1 MTLVP
6 ETQQIFDEVIQAYAL
21 KYLSD
26 YQGMSLLQYLEF
38 YCNGPILL
46 DLINRIGPRSVL
58 LKLEASINSL
68 KN

>member
-6 ETQQIFDEVIQAYAL
+6 ETHQIFDEVIQDYAL
-21 KYLSD
+21 KYIAD
-26 YQGMSLLQYLEF
+26 YRGMRLVHYLEF

-68 KN
+68 KD